1 MSVAPEIDGA
11 EATIAFLMVLR
22 SKGLHDTDVLRA
34 FETIPRS
41 RFVPRRFVDLA
52 LRDLALPIGCGQ
64 STIAPSLMAQMI
76 AALDVRPEHRVLEI
90 GSGSG
95 YGTALLA
102 RLAGEVLSVERYHS
116 LAIEGQARLDAQ
128 GLAHARIV
136 HGDGLR
142 GRPERAPFDRIL
154 VDSAFVEVPAA
165 LVSQMTPAGRLVG
178 VERGPEGSVLVRYSR
193 ATMSELKREVLGPFA
208 LPLLMRGVAEV
219 L

>member
-1 MSVAPEIDGA
+1 MAVAPEIDGA
-11 EATIAFLMVLR
+11 EARIAFLMVLR

-64 STIAPSLMAQMI
+64 STMAPSLMAQMI
-76 AALDVRPEHRVLEI
+76 AALELRPEHRVLEI

-95 YGTALLA
+95 YGTALIA
-102 RLAGEVLSVERYHS
+102 RLASEVVSVERYHS
-116 LAIEGQARLDAQ
+116 LAIEAQARLESQ
-128 GLAHARIV
+128 GLTHARIV
-136 HGDGLR
+136 HGDGLK
-142 GRPERAPFDRIL
+142 GRPDQGPFDRIL
-154 VDSAFVEVPAA
+154 VDSAFEEVPSV
-165 LVSQMTPAGRLVG
+165 LISQMTPAGRLVG
-178 VERGPEGSVLVRYSR
+178 VERNGEGSFLVRYSR
-193 ATMSELKREVLGPFA
+193 ATMSDLRREVLGPFA